1 MRTVLLDKL
10 QEGMVL
16 ADDVSVG
23 QQVLYP
29 RATVLTKKYIEN
41 LRKYDFAQVWI
52 DDADLKK
59 AKIDSASPKAVSS
72 LNKKI
77 YAPGQYVCVQGERSE
92 CLYILVSGELDVIY
106 TDEALFDASMEGVD
120 RIPKIQQHGKRITS
134 IKGSMVNFGELGAIL
149 GENRT
154 ATICASQESI
164 VASILAVGESFN
176 NTVLKSPKLG
186 LNIATTIAKR
196 LKDINNYISKY
207 NAILS
212 QADNMVK
219 EYSMIYMTVAD
230 CISRHAVSSQEKS
243 LFQIHDQIKLSPL
256 YNRLFKFKRHSIDSG
271 AISQTKSVIDGSDDS
286 FFTHGQVENKA
297 AGEIIC
303 YNGEV
308 GDKMYVLIV
317 GKVGVYIGDK
327 MVASFENKGN
337 MIGEISV
344 LLGYASKNKG
354 FERRTATVKAI
365 SRSRLLSIQA
375 KDLDEVVKNN
385 PPLILHITKTI
396 AERLRTSNQVFIE
409 AQNSVA
415 EYLDKLAVKRGSCG
429 YEIDRVLNFFNENPN
444 LIYICATEVKLLNR
458 ISAAIKTKY
467 SELKEKL
474 TQIS

>member
-1 MRTVLLDKL
+1 MKSVPLDKL
-10 QEGMVL
+10 KAGMVL
-16 ADDVSVG
+16 ADDLAQG
-23 QQVLYP
+23 AQTLYP
-29 RATVLTKKYIEN
+29 KSTVLTEKHIEK
-41 LRKYDFAQVWI
+41 LKKYDFPQVWV
-52 DDADLKK
+52 DDSDEQKE
-59 AKIDSASPKAVSS
+59 KIASESPKAVSS
-72 LNKKI
+72 LNKRV

-106 TDEALFDASMEGVD
+106 TDESMFEDNMEGVD

-134 IKGSMVNFGELGAIL
+134 IKGKMVNFGELGAIL

-164 VASILAVGESFN
+164 VASISAVGESFN
-176 NTVLKSPKLG
+176 NTVLKNPKLG
-186 LNIATTIAKR
+186 LNISITIAKR

-230 CISRHAVSSQEKS
+230 CISRQAVTTKEKG
-243 LFQIHDQIKLSPL
+243 LYFIHEQIKQSPL

-271 AISQTKSVIDGSDDS
+271 SMSRRKSPSDGSDDS
-286 FFTHGQVENKA
+286 FFSHGQVENKGS
-297 AGEIIC
+297 GEIIC
-303 YNGEV
+303 YHGEV

-317 GKVGVYIGDK
+317 GKVGVFIGDK
-327 MVASFENKGN
+327 MVASYETKGD
-337 MIGEISV
+337 MIGEVSV

-354 FERRTATVKAI
+354 FDRRTATVKAI

-375 KDLDEVVKNN
+375 KDLDEVVKSN

-396 AERLRTSNQVFIE
+396 AERLRASNQVFIE
-409 AQNSVA
+409 AQRSVG

-429 YEIDRVLNFFNENPN
+429 YEIDRVLSFFNENPN
-444 LIYICATEVKLLNR
+444 LIYICSTEVKLLNR
-458 ISAAIKTKY
+458 ISASIKTKY